1 MSRCLKCAKSLC
13 CGSGVDGFR
22 NGTCTKG
29 STVNPIHTQRRSMTY
44 AISETDLMHIAT
56 FTAESSRLYSLS
68 GFLVGVMLDIVIAYG
83 GSTSPF
89 RKYQP
94 IMPLALLLL

>member
-1 MSRCLKCAKSLC
+1 
-13 CGSGVDGFR
+13 
-22 NGTCTKG
+22 
-29 STVNPIHTQRRSMTY
+29 MTY